1 MNREA
6 SLIRGRLACWG
17 WKEEGGE
24 KRGEKEA
31 PPPPSP
37 PTHTVVYRM
46 TSAAKRAEAEMC
58 AWKVGRQGFADQR
71 IRQRIAHQSHVTFQ
85 MNAKDYFA

>member
-1 MNREA
+1 M
-6 SLIRGRLACWG
+6 IRGRLACWG

-31 PPPPSP
+31 PPPPPSP
-37 PTHTVVYRM
+37 PTYTVVYRM

-58 AWKVGRQGFADQR
+58 AWKVRGKDSPVVGGW
-71 IRQRIAHQSHVTFQ
+71 IL
-85 MNAKDYFA
+85 AKDA